1 MSCRGEGECNETKQ
15 AVYQQ
20 FHKANIGMILRDMRS
35 AIEAEDRKLGRYCSE
50 YPDGAIMG
58 IRRSQNTEPAGISQW
73 LWTGI
78 QRYQLLHRRAVPS
91 DDFIDMEMW
100 KILTSRLSM
109 EISAASPHAA
119 SDRHP

>member
-1 MSCRGEGECNETKQ
+1 MACK
-15 AVYQQ
+15 
-20 FHKANIGMILRDMRS
+20 S
-35 AIEAEDRKLGRYCSE
+35 AYVDTQNFGLDDLFFVDELTMKKHFPLHR

-109 EISAASPHAA
+109 EISAASLPCCFRPAPMTCCSATH
-119 SDRHP
+119 